1 MIKKRA
7 AIAVVVLAMVAVLSS
22 GAIYAYFNDTE
33 TSAGNSFTAGT
44 LDLKINDVDGGLP
57 AAFTVTD
64 VVPGS
69 HGYKEMKVSNTGNI
83 GGTLT
88 AQPSGI
94 VDNAGVTPEPEPIP
108 DNGELSAV
116 MQITIFIDTN
126 NNGVRDAS
134 EVQYYSGP
142 LKTVSGTWN
151 MGNLAAANDPDNKDE
166 IEVTVAYDIPTTVG
180 NEIMGDTCT
189 FNIVYTLEQ
198 TH

>member
-7 AIAVVVLAMVAVLSS
+7 AIAVIVLALVAVASS
-22 GAIYAYFNDTE
+22 GVIYAYFNDTE
-33 TSAGNSFTAGT
+33 TSSGNSFTAGT
-44 LDLKINDVDGGLP
+44 LDLKINDVDGGVP
-57 AAFTVTD
+57 AAFTVTN
-64 VVPGS
+64 VMPGS
-69 HGYKEMKVSNTGNI
+69 HGYREMKISNTGSI

-94 VDNAGVTPEPEPIP
+94 VDNGGTTPEPEPTP
-108 DNGELSAV
+108 DNGELSSV

-126 NNGVRDAS
+126 DNGVREAG

-151 MGNLAAANDPDNKDE
+151 MGNLAAFSDSSSADE